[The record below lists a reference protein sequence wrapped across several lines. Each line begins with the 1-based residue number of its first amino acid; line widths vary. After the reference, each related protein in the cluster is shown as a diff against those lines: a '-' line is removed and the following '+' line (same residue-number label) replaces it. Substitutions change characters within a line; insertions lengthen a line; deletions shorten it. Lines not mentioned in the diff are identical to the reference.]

1 MSELPQ
7 NKGFQ
12 IRPRFMV
19 ESPLSVIELDAAF
32 NSKLKGDKGLFDSQI
47 TEGYVSI
54 YPNAS
59 EHHYWSPHLS
69 VAIESSDEG
78 SLLRGHFGPSPAV
91 WTMFVFLYSVIGLSI
106 VIFTIIGFAYRSI
119 GHSSL
124 ILWAVPFLIIVFLSL
139 YYVSFIGQKK
149 GHDQI
154 EELHRYFEK
163 CIGQE
168 IS

>member
-1 MSELPQ
+1 MSELTQ
-7 NKGFQ
+7 NKRFQ
-12 IRPRFMV
+12 IRPRFTV
-19 ESPLSVIELDAAF
+19 DSPLSVAELDGVF
-32 NSKLKGDKGLFDSQI
+32 NSKLKEDKALYDSQI
-47 TEGYVSI
+47 TEGFVSI
-54 YPNAS
+54 YPNGS

-69 VAIESSDEG
+69 VIIESADEG

-91 WTMFVFLYSVIGLSI
+91 WTMFIFLYSIIGLSI
-106 VIFTIIGFAYRSI
+106 VIFTIIGFANRSI

-154 EELHRYFEK
+154 EELHLYFEK